1 MLLVLVA
8 AICAGVALGNP
19 CGDNV
24 PPSLGAFC
32 GETGKFEKDVG
43 YPKGGS
49 AGECIHTAIMSI
61 AIGIEL
67 RNCTT
72 VFELD
77 SHCDWIR
84 FKHMSVANV
93 ADQCSF

>member
-8 AICAGVALGNP
+8 TICAGVALGNP

-49 AGECIHTAIMSI
+49 AGECIHTANMSM
-61 AIGIEL
+61 
-67 RNCTT
+67 RSSSVTVCTT